1 MEKGRRSPAL
11 FYPLVSRARQFRRA
25 STSSHSCCALSAAKP
40 DQLAFLLFFFDF
52 DFFAMMSS
60 IGV

>member
-1 MEKGRRSPAL
+1 MLLSVQPAKSQGAE
-11 FYPLVSRARQFRRA
+11 PRAIALARFRATKR
-25 STSSHSCCALSAAKP
+25 

-60 IGV
+60 IGVHRSAEN